1 MKLFRTLVIGA
12 LFALA
17 VSVYIYQSRLDQ
29 EILSLNPDE
38 VNRSFTLGPDQHVDR
53 IAIHDTVKNTEI
65 VLERTGEG
73 WRVESPVSY
82 PADSR
87 TVEGLVLAVRF
98 AASQTRLRAEKDWT
112 EYGLD
117 QPGLELRIETRAK
130 REGVLFFGDS
140 SPIGKALYARWSGE
154 RGYILVPPEIKSI
167 FNASVYALRDKS
179 IFRIL
184 PEEMVKV
191 YVEMGPNAYEWKRE
205 GGRWFW
211 MEPIEKFG
219 REIAEERMQLVFKG
233 LAGLHVMEFLD
244 DNRKSDA
251 ELGFFI
257 IHDKIKIT
265 RDSGEEEIFY
275 FGNEVPLKNSY
286 YGKMGKNGMVV
297 LVDRMKIIQFLDLM
311 KALELD
317 PADRAVS
324 NHPEGRSISG

>member
-1 MKLFRTLVIGA
+1 MKLFRTLVIGVI
-12 LFALA
+12 FALA
-17 VSVYIYQSRLDQ
+17 VSVYVYQSRLDQ

-53 IAIHDTVKNTEI
+53 IAIHDAVKNTEI
-65 VLERTGEG
+65 VLERAEEG

-87 TVEGLVLAVRF
+87 TVEGLVMAARF

-117 QPGLELRIETRAK
+117 KPGLELRVETRAK
-130 REGVLFFGDS
+130 REGVLIFGDA
-140 SPIGKALYARWSGE
+140 SPVGKALYARWTGE
-154 RGYILVPPEIKSI
+154 RGYILVPPEIKSV
-167 FNASVYALRDKS
+167 FNLSVYGLREKA
-179 IFRIL
+179 IFQT
-184 PEEMVKV
+184 PPAEMVKV
-191 YVEMGPNAYEWKRE
+191 YVEMGPNAYEWKKE

-219 REIAEERMQLVFKG
+219 REIAEDRMQLIFKG
-233 LAGLHVMEFLD
+233 LAGLNVMEFLD
-244 DNRKSDA
+244 DNQKSDA

-265 RDSGEEEIFY
+265 HHSGEEEIFH

-286 YGKMGKNGMVV
+286 YGKMEKNGVV
-297 LVDRMKIIQFLDLM
+297 VMVDRMKIIQFLDLM

-317 PADRAVS
+317 SADRTVS
-324 NHPEGRSISG
+324 SHAEA